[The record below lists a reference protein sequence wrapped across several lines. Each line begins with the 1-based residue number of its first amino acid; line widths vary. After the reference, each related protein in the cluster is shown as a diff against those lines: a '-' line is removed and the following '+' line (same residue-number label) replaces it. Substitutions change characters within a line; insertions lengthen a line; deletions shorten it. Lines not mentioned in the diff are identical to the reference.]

1 MKKMLMM
8 MALNRSG
15 ECTGSVP
22 DLEFD
27 GLVSECDVAELEV
40 DADGGKGGVVVGL
53 ICEAREQAALA
64 HSRVADEDQL
74 EDVVV
79 VRRCVCHCVLGLCCT
94 LAASLLAVLDADL
107 FWSEPDGL
115 MYSPRLRLPW
125 PAAVVAIPA
134 QRRDFRLRRSDQA
147 RINPGFAVTLFA
159 EDPNK

>member
-1 MKKMLMM
+1 MKLMM

-27 GLVSECDVAELEV
+27 GLVGECDVAELEV

-79 VRRCVCHCVLGLCCT
+79 VRRCVCHCVLGLCVVRSLPRCLLCWMLILSG
-94 LAASLLAVLDADL
+94 LA
-107 FWSEPDGL
+107 PDGL
-115 MYSPRLRLPW
+115 MYSPHASGFLCRPQSWRSQPATRLPPPPFRPSPDKSW
-125 PAAVVAIPA
+125 FRSNAI
-134 QRRDFRLRRSDQA
+134 R
-147 RINPGFAVTLFA
+147 
-159 EDPNK
+159 

>member
-1 MKKMLMM
+1 MKKMLTMT
-8 MALNRSG
+8 ALNRSG

-27 GLVSECDVAELEV
+27 GLVGECDVAELEV

-79 VRRCVCHCVLGLCCT
+79 VRRCVCHCVLVLCGLYARC
-94 LAASLLAVLDADL
+94 LAACCVDAYL
-107 FWSEPDGL
+107 NWADGL
-115 MYSPRLRLPW
+115 MYSPYASGFLAGRSRGAPSTATRLP
-125 PAAVVAIPA
+125 PRP
-134 QRRDFRLRRSDQA
+134 FRPSPDKSWFRSNSI
-147 RINPGFAVTLFA
+147 R
-159 EDPNK
+159 